1 MKRIWTWIITL
12 GMILIAIGVLMPIM
26 GYGMELCRWIYGAG
40 AVLSLIGRIM
50 TPYRGNNMRVK
61 RLHRIEIWSS
71 VFFCAATFFMFY
83 QTAGAR
89 DWLAFT
95 LAGGAVLV
103 YTSIM
108 IPRAEKNRSN

>member
-1 MKRIWTWIITL
+1 MKRLWTWIITV
-12 GMILIAIGVLMPIM
+12 GMILIAIGVLMPVM

-40 AVLSLIGRIM
+40 AVLTLAGRIM
-50 TPYRGNNMRVK
+50 TPYRGDNLRVK
-61 RLHRIEIWSS
+61 RLCRIEVWSS
-71 VFFCAATFFMFY
+71 VFFCAGAFFMFY
-83 QTAGAR
+83 QGGSGR

-95 LAGGAVLV
+95 LAGGAVLI